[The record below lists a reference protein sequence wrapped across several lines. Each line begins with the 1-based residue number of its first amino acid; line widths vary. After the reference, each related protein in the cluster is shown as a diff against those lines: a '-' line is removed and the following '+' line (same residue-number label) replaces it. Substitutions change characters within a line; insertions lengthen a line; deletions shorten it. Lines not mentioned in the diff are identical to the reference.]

1 MNRALRLVRGG
12 VLAALSVIGFAST
25 FVAGGELAGVMGVS
39 PSVLALLRFAIAG
52 GALFAFGLSSSAL
65 RRSLFTLSRRD
76 WLRLLWLGPVGTAI
90 MAWCVFKGCALV
102 SVANASMADA
112 LSPLGI
118 FAIAAIGS
126 RRATPLQL
134 VGLAL
139 GFVGALFTIQ
149 VLDGDGLR
157 LSAYGLG
164 DVFILGSAIAWGI
177 YTVFGRDDVS
187 RMGSAAFSTWTMLI
201 GAALLLAAIGLGEV
215 AAGGEA
221 GFVWPHGARAWGLV
235 LFLGLFCTL
244 LPFWTWNAAQH
255 DLPLSVLGMSAY
267 FTPAVAVLIDWAAR
281 GRTVTGWQWFGTLL
295 ICASALVETGRN
307 HKGE

>member
-1 MNRALRLVRGG
+1 MNRTFRLVRGG
-12 VLAALSVIGFAST
+12 ILATLSVIGFAST
-25 FVAGGELAGVMGVS
+25 FVAGGELASDIGVS
-39 PSVLALLRFAIAG
+39 PSVLAFLRFTIAG
-52 GALFAFGLSSSAL
+52 VALLAFGVASPGL
-65 RRSLFTLSRRD
+65 RRQLFSLSRRD
-76 WLRLLWLGPVGTAI
+76 GLRLLWLGPVGTAL
-90 MAWCVFKGCALV
+90 MAWFVFKGCALV

-118 FAIAAIGS
+118 FAIAAIGT

-149 VLDGDGLR
+149 VLDGNGLR

-164 DVFILGSAIAWGI
+164 DVFILGSAIAWGV
-177 YTVFGRDDVS
+177 YTVFGRGDIARLGAS
-187 RMGSAAFSTWTMLI
+187 AFSTWTMLI
-201 GAALLLAAIGLGEV
+201 GAAMLLVLIGIGEA
-215 AAGGEA
+215 AAG

-281 GRTVTGWQWFGTLL
+281 GKLVTGWQWFGTLL
-295 ICASALVETGRN
+295 ICASALVETGRD
-307 HKGE
+307 HRGE